1 MSQPATTPPT
11 STPTPRLIA
20 RLIAAIYAIAATLR
34 PVIDAIAQHSGP
46 HPAASWHHRARL
58 ATRFSTILQ
67 NLLALTA
74 QIGPATLTPRPER
87 TPSPRTPQ
95 TDRTTP
101 RQTLI
106 RTPRRAPPLSP
117 RQLARRLAALL
128 AQLLALAA
136 EAGAILPAAL
146 HHHIATARRLARC
159 NPHPTWERAG

>member
-1 MSQPATTPPT
+1 MPNPPTPPT
-11 STPTPRLIA
+11 TPTPRLIA
-20 RLIAAIYAIAATLR
+20 RLIAAIYSIAATLR

-46 HPAASWHHRARL
+46 HPAASWHQRAHL

-87 TPSPRTPQ
+87 TPPPRAPQ

-101 RQTLI
+101 RQTPI
-106 RTPRRAPPLSP
+106 RTPPRRAPPLSP